1 MLRENTPSQTLK
13 DKVLERRDKTFW
25 VYEITCGKSPKKGS
39 LVASG
44 RMKNGLDEMGKPV
57 FPTQKVKNSL

>member
-1 MLRENTPSQTLK
+1 MK

-25 VYEITCGKSPKKGS
+25 VEEITCEKSPKKGP

-44 RMKNGLDEMGKPV
+44 RMKNRLDEMGKPV